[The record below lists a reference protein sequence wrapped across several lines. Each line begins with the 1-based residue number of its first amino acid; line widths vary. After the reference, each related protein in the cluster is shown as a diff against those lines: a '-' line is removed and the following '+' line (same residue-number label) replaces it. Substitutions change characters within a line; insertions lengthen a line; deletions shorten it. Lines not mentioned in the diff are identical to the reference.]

1 VKDLKRGTIFS
12 IGTPPDLKWI
22 SNEKS
27 KKLIGLE
34 FNRICYNFFLELQI
48 WMKFGQDTYICTW

>member
-12 IGTPPDLKWI
+12 IGTSPYLKWI

-27 KKLIGLE
+27 KKLLGLE
-34 FNRICYNFFLELQI
+34 FAIISFWNF
-48 WMKFGQDTYICTW
+48 KFG